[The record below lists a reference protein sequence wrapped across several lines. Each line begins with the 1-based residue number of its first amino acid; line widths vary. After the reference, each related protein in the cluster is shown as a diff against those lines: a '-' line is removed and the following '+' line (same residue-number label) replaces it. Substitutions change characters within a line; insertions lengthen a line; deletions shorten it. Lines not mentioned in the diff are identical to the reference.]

1 MGILQRLGQR
11 SFKGFVVEKFLKGKW
26 NILEKYREVL
36 FFESVNE
43 TNVFFYVHMYT
54 FTYQINKI

>member
-11 SFKGFVVEKFLKGKW
+11 SFKGFAVDKFRKRKW

-54 FTYQINKI
+54 FTYQIHKI

>member
-11 SFKGFVVEKFLKGKW
+11 SFKGFVVEKFRKGKW

-36 FFESVNE
+36 FFESVDE
-43 TNVFFYVHMYT
+43 TNVFFYVHM
-54 FTYQINKI
+54 